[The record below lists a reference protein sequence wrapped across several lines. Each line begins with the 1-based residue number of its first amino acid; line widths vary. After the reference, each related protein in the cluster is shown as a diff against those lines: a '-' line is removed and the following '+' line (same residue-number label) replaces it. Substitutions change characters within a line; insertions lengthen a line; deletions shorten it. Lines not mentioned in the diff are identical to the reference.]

1 MKGLTSRLGKAGWLA
16 GTVLR
21 WTEVRL
27 PSAGVG
33 CRVPAVLS
41 RLGLAFCKGVTSEL
55 VLRATLTFRKSLC
68 SLVSVVVCEVHVGV
82 GFGTVEES
90 GVVVNGVAMVA

>member
-1 MKGLTSRLGKAGWLA
+1 MPAIKTRLSLA
-16 GTVLR
+16 SF
-21 WTEVRL
+21 E
-27 PSAGVG
+27 
-33 CRVPAVLS
+33 
-41 RLGLAFCKGVTSEL
+41 GVTPEL

>member
-1 MKGLTSRLGKAGWLA
+1 
-16 GTVLR
+16 VLR

-33 CRVPAVLS
+33 GRVPAVLS
-41 RLGLAFCKGVTSEL
+41 RLGLACCQGVTPEL

-90 GVVVNGVAMVA
+90 GVVVNGVAMVAKCGS